1 MNVKTAPSSAPLTMK
16 RDVMR
21 ADYLRSDTTFIFL
34 AFLVAALVRIVLMVW
49 EYKHGLIIDSE
60 GAEYARLAE
69 NIRSGHGYMG
79 MFNNGIQLNF
89 PPLFPLLIAA
99 VSYIVPSTEIAV
111 RLISVVLGAMFV
123 VPMFFLAKRIY
134 GAKVAFIV
142 TVLVIFHPLLL
153 ARSVLCCSET
163 SYLTIFMSGVYF
175 VIRFTEDFK
184 IRTAIFAGLLF
195 GLAYLI
201 RPEVFIFVGGFA
213 VLGLI
218 SLFRVQY
225 RRPVIVGV
233 LSLVA
238 VFALVAS
245 PYIAFLSISS
255 GKFRLEAKGSLVYA
269 WGTKMNAGMSY
280 TEAAMKVAD
289 DLTPDGVFMK
299 SNYEALNASRHTLH
313 DLISYVL
320 HSAPKSLRKVYDTIV
335 TAQTSGAP
343 ILVILALIGLFR
355 APWDRRRLVN
365 EGILLLAG
373 SMMVFVLLPV
383 TAFWP
388 RYFHSFMALLILW
401 GANGVNEI
409 YHWSH
414 DTLALSF
421 SQSEIPGRVAST
433 VQWLAIVLVFALS
446 LKAVVGESEFREQMM
461 PERKTAGV
469 WLGQHQPNARWLMD
483 TSLIPAYYAGG
494 NLMYLPFCNS
504 DVALRYMVKKKPDVI
519 VLLENSKHSLPY
531 LAQWF
536 DNGIPDKRAE
546 LIYDQGGNNHER
558 IKIYRWNAPSGQN
571 Q

>member
-1 MNVKTAPSSAPLTMK
+1 MNVKTAPSSAPLTME
-16 RDVMR
+16 RDVMP

-111 RLISVVLGAMFV
+111 RLISAVLGAMFV

-201 RPEVFIFVGGFA
+201 RPEVFILVGGFA

-218 SLFRVQY
+218 SLFWVQY

-245 PYIAFLSISS
+245 PYIVFLSISS

-313 DLISYVL
+313 DLILYVL

-433 VQWLAIVLVFALS
+433 VQLLAIVLVFALS
-446 LKAVVGESEFREQMM
+446 LKAVAGESEFREQMM

-469 WLGQHQPNARWLMD
+469 WLRQHQPNAKWLMD

-504 DVALRYMVKKKPDVI
+504 DVALRYIVKKKPDVI

-546 LIYDQGGNNHER
+546 LIYDQGGNNNER